1 MKLILDVRNHLGV
14 THDERRKS
22 THKSQNQD
30 GGFCEKLL
38 LAQLDDKE
46 YPDTEVEDCG
56 RDEEDHGDVDELLP
70 PDLYAHPGHV
80 HLPLRLDNTCRHN

>member
-1 MKLILDVRNHLGV
+1 MKLILNVRNHLGV
-14 THDERRKS
+14 KHDEGRES
-22 THKSQNQD
+22 AHKSQSQN
-30 GGFCEKLL
+30 GCFCEKLFFP
-38 LAQLDDKE
+38 QLDDKE

-56 RDEEDHGDVDELLP
+56 RDEENHGDVDELLP